1 MQEVHHSP
9 QSEFPARGNVLCASR
24 LRVALCWSSLWADAG
39 PELPVAEFLHSQSRQ
54 QNCSRGPALPLDF
67 TISPTTKQGH
77 VLNCEPRENV
87 LWDRGVGRGASLLL
101 LQGMKLQCCFLAVT
115 TAAIVSAKKFSAV
128 GVLQVMESCTQ
139 GFGLFAGFSLLGC
152 SLEGE
157 IGLRMQSKE

>member
-54 QNCSRGPALPLDF
+54 QNCSRGPALPLA
-67 TISPTTKQGH
+67 

-87 LWDRGVGRGASLLL
+87 LWGRGVGRGASLLL